1 MKYYQMAVEQVAKA
15 FGVNLNMGLT
25 DKQVQQ
31 STKKYGPNKPEE
43 QKKETFFSLLL
54 SQCKDPLFYLL
65 ITSAVIIFFAGNVFD
80 SYIILAILLLNVT
93 IGTIQEYRIH
103 TMISRVQKFQGSR
116 SLVVRDGK
124 KQIIND
130 IELVPGDI
138 LVLQEGER
146 VSADARIIESY
157 DLTVDESM
165 LTGESDPVIKG
176 IDSIED
182 ENISMHHQDNMV
194 FLGSY
199 ILSGSAKAII
209 TATGRNT
216 EGGKITQAAEAVLSQ
231 MPLEKDLGDLL
242 KFILAIIVF
251 ICIVLLVIGVATGKP
266 FTELLAALI
275 ALFVC
280 VVPQGLPVIMTLVLV
295 AGAYRTAKKNVLAKR
310 LQAVEAL
317 GRAQV
322 MIIDKTGTLTR
333 NELMVNTFVAGTEMY
348 TVTGKGYMPKGEVFD
363 AQGDRPAK
371 LSKDARLMLEAAQ
384 LLDRSKIEYVETVK
398 VYSIKGNPSESAMEI
413 CANKAG
419 ITEDVVYKDYKEL
432 FEIPFSAQYQ
442 FHAGFYEKQGKGI
455 AFGLGSP
462 EVITHRCT
470 AVVDKKNEFIEDFL
484 KQGLRVIAVAYKEF
498 DLKNIPEDMKEKK
511 RFFSGLFDH
520 DLTFLGAF
528 GIQDTLREYA
538 PRVIRKLKDAGIQVV
553 MATGDNKKTATH
565 LALESGIIKNS
576 DQSVLEGIE
585 MQQLTDEQMNHHLD
599 TTLVYA
605 RVLPADKL
613 RLVTLFQKQGKTT
626 VMIGDGVN
634 DAPALAVAELG
645 VAMGNTGSE
654 VAKEAAE
661 IILLDDSFSSILA
674 GVEEGRYVFYAFRR
688 VVLYFF
694 VTNFSEILLI
704 LFTMALGYPI
714 PILAAQILWLSI
726 VTDSCLDIAL
736 SLEAPEDNLLRSTWS
751 EEYASLITTGLVG
764 HIAYISI
771 LIAGFSAGIFV
782 WYLPQGLGL
791 ARTMVMTTVTFCQWV
806 TALNCRSLT
815 LSNFSLS
822 PSRNPLLFVALAGVF
837 IGLLLVLYVPFFQM
851 IFRTVPLGLADWL
864 IILSVGGLL
873 VFIEEI
879 RKLIARSS
887 FPAH

>member
-1 MKYYQMAVEQVAKA
+1 MNYYQMAVEQVAKV
-15 FGVNLNMGLT
+15 FGVNLSMGLT
-25 DKQVQQ
+25 TSQVEQ
-31 STKKYGPNKPEE
+31 STKKYGFNKQEA

-54 SQCKDPLFYLL
+54 SQCKDPLFYFL
-65 ITSAVIIFFAGNVFD
+65 IASAVIIFFAGNHFD
-80 SYIILAILLLNVT
+80 AYIILVILLLNVT
-93 IGTIQEYRIH
+93 IGSIQEHRIH
-103 TMISRVQKFQGSR
+103 TMVSRVHQFKHGK
-116 SLVVRDGK
+116 SLAVRDGK

-130 IELVPGDI
+130 TELVPGDI
-138 LVLQEGER
+138 VILQEGER

-157 DLTVDESM
+157 DLTVNESII
-165 LTGESDPVIKG
+165 TGESEVVAKNTDALQK
-176 IDSIED
+176 DNLLLYDQS
-182 ENISMHHQDNMV
+182 NMV
-194 FLGSY
+194 FLGSH
-199 ILSGSAKAII
+199 ILSGSAKAIV
-209 TATGRNT
+209 TATGKNT
-216 EGGKITQAAEAVLSQ
+216 EGAKTEHTSAQVLHQ
-231 MPLEKDLGDLL
+231 MPLEKDLGGVL
-242 KFILAIIVF
+242 KFIFGIVIF
-251 ICIVLLVIGVATGKP
+251 ICVALLLIGVFTGKP
-266 FTELLAALI
+266 FTELFPALI

-280 VVPQGLPVIMTLVLV
+280 VIPQGLPIIMTLILV
-295 AGAYRTAKKNVLAKR
+295 SGAFRAAKKNVLAKY
-310 LQAVEAL
+310 LQATEAL
-317 GRAQV
+317 GRVQV

-333 NELMVNTFVAGTEMY
+333 NELMVTTFVTQTDVY
-348 TVTGKGYMPKGEVFD
+348 TVTGEGYLPEGNIID
-363 AQGDRPAK
+363 AQGNIAK
-371 LSKDARLMLEAAQ
+371 IDADARLMLEATQ
-384 LLDRSKIEYVETVK
+384 LLDRSKVQYTPTVK
-398 VYSIKGNPSESAMEI
+398 VYSIKGNPSEAAMEI
-413 CANKAG
+413 CADKAG
-419 ITEDVVYKDYKEL
+419 ITEDLVYKDYKEL

-442 FHAGFYEKQGKGI
+442 FHAGFYEKQGRGI

-470 AVVDKKNEFIEDFL
+470 GVSDQQNIHIKNFL
-484 KQGLRVIAVAYKEF
+484 KQGLRVIGVGYKEF
-498 DLKNIPEDMKEKK
+498 NLKDIPEEARDKK

-528 GIQDTLREYA
+528 GIQDTLRESA
-538 PRVIRKLKDAGIQVV
+538 PCVIKKLKNAGIQVI

-585 MQQLTDEQMNHHLD
+585 MQQLTDEQMTHHLD
-599 TTLVYA
+599 NTSVYA

-613 RLVTLFQKQGKTT
+613 RLVTLFQKQGKHT

-634 DAPALAVAELG
+634 DAPALAVADIG
-645 VAMGNTGSE
+645 IAMGNTGSE

-661 IILLDDSFSSILA
+661 IILLDDSFSSIVA
-674 GVEEGRYVFYAFRR
+674 GIEEGRYLFYAFKR

-704 LFTMALGYPI
+704 LLTMALGYPI

-736 SLEAPEDNLLRSTWS
+736 SLEAPEDNLLRPTWFV
-751 EEYASLITTGLVG
+751 EYPSLITRGFVL

-771 LIAGFSAGIFV
+771 LIAVFAAGVFV

-837 IGLLLVLYVPFFQM
+837 IGLLFVLYVPFFQM

-864 IILSVGGLL
+864 IILSTGGIL
-873 VFIEEI
+873 VLIEEM
-879 RKLIARSS
+879 RKLIARSYS
-887 FPAH
+887 SSH

>member
-1 MKYYQMAVEQVAKA
+1 MKYYQMAVEQVAKV
-15 FGVNLNMGLT
+15 FGVDVSIGLT
-25 DKQVQQ
+25 NTQVQQ
-31 STKKYGPNKPEE
+31 AAKKYGLNHQQE
-43 QKKETFFSLLL
+43 QKKEMFFSLLL
-54 SQCKDPLFYLL
+54 SQCKDPLFYFL
-65 ITSAVIIFFAGNVFD
+65 IASAIIIFFAGNVFD
-80 SYIILAILLLNVT
+80 SCIILVILLLNIT
-93 IGTIQEYRIH
+93 IGTIQEHRIY
-103 TMISRVQKFQGSR
+103 TMITRVKKFQNSK
-116 SLVVRDGK
+116 SLVIRNGK
-124 KQIIND
+124 KQIVND
-130 IELVPGDI
+130 LNLVPGDI

-146 VSADARIIESY
+146 VPADARIIEAY
-157 DLTVDESM
+157 DLTIDEAI
-165 LTGESDPVIKG
+165 LTGESDPVVKG
-176 IDSIED
+176 VDPIQD
-182 ENISMHHQDNMV
+182 ESLSLHHQDNMV

-209 TATGRNT
+209 TATGKNT
-216 EGGKITQAAEAVLSQ
+216 EGARITQTADAVLSQ

-242 KFILAIIVF
+242 KFIFGVVIF
-251 ICIVLLVIGVATGKP
+251 ICIALLVIGLATGKP
-266 FTELLAALI
+266 FAELFAALI

-280 VVPQGLPVIMTLVLV
+280 VIPQGLPVIMTLILV

-333 NELMVNTFVAGTEMY
+333 NELMVNTFVGGTEVF
-348 TVTGKGYMPKGEVFD
+348 TVTGEGYLPEGKILDFQSSPVT
-363 AQGDRPAK
+363 
-371 LSKDARLMLEAAQ
+371 LNKDARLMLEAAQ
-384 LLDRSKIEYVETVK
+384 LLDRSKVEYLETIK
-398 VYSIKGNPSESAMEI
+398 VYTIKGNPSEAAMEI
-413 CANKAG
+413 CADKAG
-419 ITEDVVYKDYKEL
+419 ITGDVVYKDYKEL
-432 FEIPFSAQYQ
+432 FEIPFSAEYQ

-462 EVITHRCT
+462 EVITRRC
-470 AVVDKKNEFIEDFL
+470 ASMVNEHKDQVEQFL
-484 KQGLRVIAVAYKEF
+484 EQGLRVIAVAYKEF
-498 DLKNIPEDMKEKK
+498 DLKNIPENTKEKK

-520 DLTFLGAF
+520 DLTLLGAF
-528 GIQDTLREYA
+528 GIQDTLRECA
-538 PRVIRKLKDAGIQVV
+538 SDIIKKLKNAGIQVV

-565 LALESGIIKNS
+565 LALESGIIEDS
-576 DQSVLEGIE
+576 EQSVLEGVE
-585 MQQLTDEQMNHHLD
+585 MQRLSDEQMASHLD
-599 TTLVYA
+599 NTLVYA

-634 DAPALAVAELG
+634 DAPSIAAAELG

-661 IILLDDSFSSILA
+661 IILLDDSFSSIVV

-704 LFTMALGYPI
+704 LFTMGFGYPI
-714 PILAAQILWLSI
+714 PVLAAQILWLSI

-736 SLEAPEDNLLRSTWS
+736 SLEAPENNLLRSTWS
-751 EEYASLITTGLVG
+751 EEYASLITPGLVG
-764 HIAYISI
+764 HITYIAI
-771 LIAGFSAGIFV
+771 LISVSAVAVFI
-782 WYLPQGLGL
+782 WYLPQGLGI

-822 PSRNPLLFVALAGVF
+822 PSKNPLLFMALGGVLV
-837 IGLLLVLYVPFFQM
+837 GLLLVLYVPFLQM
-851 IFRTVPLGLADWL
+851 IFKTVPLGLSDWTV
-864 IILSVGGLL
+864 ILSIGGMLIF
-873 VFIEEI
+873 VEEVRKFIV
-879 RKLIARSS
+879 RSS